1 MKGNGKKVTQT
12 TKGTAAK
19 AGRKS
24 NLEKAAESVS
34 STPLSAGADEAI
46 ASTGNRS
53 RRNRAGS
60 IHRTDRFKNIDDG
73 LVPFTYVNK
82 SNLSIRDTVILC
94 QKAYYNFALFRN
106 TIDLMTEFSVSDITF
121 RGGNKKSRDFFE
133 AYFQK
138 INIWD
143 FQDRFFR
150 EYYRSGNV
158 FVYRFDAKLK
168 SKDIRKITQT
178 FGNESLAA
186 STLPIRYVI
195 LNPADIQAGGNISF
209 AAAKY
214 YKEISDYELARLRD
228 PRTEEDEQ
236 VLKSL
241 DKETRELI
249 ESGRS
254 SRIVIPLEEDKISAV
269 FYKKQDY
276 EPFAVP
282 FGYPVL
288 EDINWKSE
296 LKKMDMAITRTMQ
309 QAILLVT
316 MGAEP
321 EKGGVNQKNLQIMQ
335 EIFQNESIGRVLV
348 ADYTTEAK
356 FIIPDIANLL
366 DPKKYEVVNQD
377 ILIGLNNV
385 LFGQGEKFANQSTKV
400 EVFMARLR
408 QAREAFIN
416 TFLVPEIKRVS
427 KELGFRSYPIPEF
440 EKISLKDNT
449 NIARIYNR
457 LIEIGVLTPEEG
469 VTAIETGR
477 LPDSDESIESQKEH
491 KKNRDKGLYEPIAG
505 GPFTQEK
512 LGDKQA
518 DVQMEMQ
525 DKTIE
530 QTEKTMK
537 LKNGQPPAK
546 KSANESG
553 RPTGTG
559 TPQSTKNVSPIGEG
573 NANFSLSSITDN
585 MNLAN
590 KLVKSVE
597 VELRRVHKVKRL
609 NGKQKEVAVAV
620 AEIIIVNEE
629 PSNWDKTVKGYVK
642 KPVDQNMERVE
653 AVQEIAM
660 EHQVGSYLAGILYA
674 SKT

>member
-1 MKGNGKKVTQT
+1 MAVRKKTEQGAEPLMAMHEAVATQT
-12 TKGTAAK
+12 RT
-19 AGRKS
+19 
-24 NLEKAAESVS
+24 
-34 STPLSAGADEAI
+34 
-46 ASTGNRS
+46 
-53 RRNRAGS
+53 RRNVAAD
-60 IHRTDRFKNIDDG
+60 IPRTDRFRNIENGMIPFKYSHGVANNSNID
-73 LVPFTYVNK
+73 V
-82 SNLSIRDTVILC
+82 RDTIILC
-94 QKAYYNFALFRN
+94 QKAYYNFSVFRN